1 MSDTLILG
9 NADLAVEHAAVDLP
23 APGWAELSPG
33 VYCQGD
39 AHAYAGAATID
50 IVGVADANEF
60 EAQFLLLP

>member
-9 NADLAVEHAAVDLP
+9 NADLATEPAAVDLP
-23 APGWAELSPG
+23 APGWAKLAPG

-39 AHAYAGAATID
+39 ASGYAGAATID
-50 IVGVADANEF
+50 VVGVADANGF

>member
-9 NADLAVEHAAVDLP
+9 NADLAAAPALVDVP
-23 APGWAELSPG
+23 APAWAELAPG

-39 AHAYAGAATID
+39 ADAYAGAATID